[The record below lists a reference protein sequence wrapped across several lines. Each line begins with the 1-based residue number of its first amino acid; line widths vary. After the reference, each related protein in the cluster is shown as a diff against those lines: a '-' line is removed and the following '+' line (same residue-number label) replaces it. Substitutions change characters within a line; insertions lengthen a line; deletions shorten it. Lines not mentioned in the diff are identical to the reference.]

1 MDEKTWIIDEVN
13 KEWSHYK
20 DAIHTTRYGTTNV
33 KGKTTACANCTTFVG
48 TATISKPEDK
58 GETIPLK
65 TYVFRI
71 MDSFDT
77 TKTRDKF
84 HRTAR
89 FTLLTVV
96 SHVEELR
103 KTGDKHT
110 IDNLDWRR

>member
-1 MDEKTWIIDEVN
+1 MDIKTCIIDTVN
-13 KEWSHYK
+13 KEW
-20 DAIHTTRYGTTNV
+20 IHN
-33 KGKTTACANCTTFVG
+33 KGALHATKYHPNSVNRKTTACTNCTTFAG